1 MLKGPYTLTY
11 HEDSSKN
18 WKIYVFGER
27 HDAKV
32 VDSENSVEIGKY
44 IVSQI
49 LNQEYAEINIFYE
62 LPDDKEF
69 IKNADSW
76 PLNIYNWLGA
86 LEQKYGDYSSEIFTQ
101 KRIDTRHQSTD
112 KIDTFGEKVGHPY
125 IKGNIKGEEAGK
137 LFSEGYMDLLRKFQN
152 AYNNVNLPKLMKD
165 WIKSRDMIY
174 HSITKSFKSAEILDF
189 YEKKIDEIIILYK
202 KVFKGIDTM
211 LNIIDKG
218 ELAEDV
224 LLKSLSSYIP
234 QWHDFLSSFG
244 ALIMD
249 CYTLS
254 LVFDVK
260 GGKNMILYFGN
271 RHSETYREFLISQG
285 IPVVIPIT
293 SGNPDVALLD
303 ISRLPNLLFRT

>member
-32 VDSENSVEIGKY
+32 VDSENSVDIGKY

-49 LNQEYAEINIFYE
+49 LNQEYAGINIFYE
-62 LPDDKEF
+62 LPDDEEF
-69 IKNADSW
+69 IKKADSLF
-76 PLNIYNWLGA
+76 LNIYNWLGL
-86 LEQKYGDYSSEIFTQ
+86 LEQKYGDYSSDIFTQ

-112 KIDTFGEKVGHPY
+112 KIDTFGDKVGHPY
-125 IKGNIKGEEAGK
+125 IKGKIKGEEAGK
-137 LFSEGYMDLLRKFQN
+137 LFSEGYMDILRKFQN
-152 AYNNVNLPKLMKD
+152 GYNNGDLSKLMKD
-165 WIKSRDMIY
+165 WIKSRDIIY
-174 HSITKSFKSAEILDF
+174 DSITNSFKSVEILDF
-189 YEKKIDEIIILYK
+189 YEKKIDELIIYK
-202 KVFKGIDTM
+202 KVFKGIDMM

-224 LLKSLSSYIP
+224 LLRSLSSYIP

-285 IPVVIPIT
+285 IPAVITVTP
-293 SGNPDVALLD
+293 GNPDVALLD
-303 ISRLPNLLFRT
+303 ISGLPDLLFRT